1 MARCGVRRAALAA
14 LVLAA
19 VIAGRAPDRAP
30 AAPAASPGAE
40 AGVLTVGSRGPTV
53 RALQRELRSRGFRV
67 RLDGAYGLGTRRAV
81 IRFQRRLGLRVNG
94 IVDRPLLWW
103 LGLSV
108 CRQPGP
114 TTARGGRGGVL
125 RLGAYGPQV
134 CSLQRALVR
143 GGEKVAVDGGYG
155 PQTRAAVRRAQRRLG
170 LRPTGVADRRLRARL
185 RTGLR
190 RPARVPPGALS
201 IGAEGGRVRRLQ
213 TALRRQGFTVAID
226 GAFGPRT
233 RLAVSRYQ
241 RKQGLPVNGVADL
254 GVQRRLDVS
263 RARHLLVFPVDG
275 VHSFIDDFTA
285 PRPTGPHD
293 GIDII
298 APRGT
303 PVVAVRGGAIDR
315 LSRADTGLGG
325 IRLWLRDET
334 GTTYYYAHLLTIAPG
349 LVPGSPVAAGQ
360 RLGAVGRTGNARGG
374 VFHLHFEMHPGG
386 GRSVNPYRELRDVD
400 PTPRV

>member
-134 CSLQRALVR
+134 
-143 GGEKVAVDGGYG
+143 
-155 PQTRAAVRRAQRRLG
+155 
-170 LRPTGVADRRLRARL
+170 
-185 RTGLR
+185 
-190 RPARVPPGALS
+190 
-201 IGAEGGRVRRLQ
+201 
-213 TALRRQGFTVAID
+213 
-226 GAFGPRT
+226 
-233 RLAVSRYQ
+233 
-241 RKQGLPVNGVADL
+241 
-254 GVQRRLDVS
+254 
-263 RARHLLVFPVDG
+263 
-275 VHSFIDDFTA
+275 
-285 PRPTGPHD
+285 
-293 GIDII
+293 
-298 APRGT
+298 
-303 PVVAVRGGAIDR
+303 
-315 LSRADTGLGG
+315 
-325 IRLWLRDET
+325 
-334 GTTYYYAHLLTIAPG
+334 
-349 LVPGSPVAAGQ
+349 
-360 RLGAVGRTGNARGG
+360 
-374 VFHLHFEMHPGG
+374 
-386 GRSVNPYRELRDVD
+386 
-400 PTPRV
+400 